1 MRVLIINT
9 SETTGG
15 AAIAASRLTNALNRH
30 GMKAR
35 MLVRDKQTD
44 RVTTCVVPQ
53 RWRLKLAF
61 LWERLC
67 IWTANRFRRQG
78 LWEVDIANAGA
89 DITRLPEFLEADII
103 HLHWVNQGFLSLRQL
118 DKLLHSG
125 KHIVWTMHDMW
136 PCTGIC
142 HHARACDRYQT
153 HCHDCPQLLHP
164 AARDL
169 SYQTFA
175 RKLRAYAQSTIAF
188 VACSEWLATA
198 ARQSAL
204 LCGQQVTA
212 IPNTYDGQ
220 LFRPASKKAAR
231 QLLSLPENRHLLLF
245 ACQKVTNAR
254 KGIDI
259 LLEALASPRLRG
271 WSRQLTLVVVG
282 ELSERVTRDVPFAV
296 RPMGYIHD
304 EARMAALY
312 QAVDV
317 FVTPSLEENLPNT
330 IMEAMACGTPCVGF
344 SIGGIPEMI
353 DHEVN
358 GYVARYR
365 DADDLAAGIDY
376 VLSDE
381 DHRLSQAAASKAA
394 SSWNEE
400 AVVHQYIGLY
410 EKNYFKL

>member
-67 IWTANRFRRQG
+67 IWTANRFRRKG

-89 DITRLPEFLEADII
+89 EITRLPEFEEADLI

-118 DKLLHSG
+118 STILHSG
-125 KHIVWTMHDMW
+125 KPVVWTMHDMW

-142 HHARACDRYQT
+142 HHARECDRYQT
-153 HCHDCPQLLHP
+153 HCHDCPQLQFP
-164 AARDL
+164 SPQDL
-169 SYQTFA
+169 SYQTFE
-175 RKLRAYAQSTIAF
+175 RKRQAYSQSPVAF
-188 VACSEWLATA
+188 VACSQWLASA

-204 LCGQQVTA
+204 LNGKRVTN

-220 LFRPASKKAAR
+220 IFRPASKKAAR
-231 QLLSLPENRHLLLF
+231 QQLSLPENRRLLLF
-245 ACQKVTNAR
+245 ACQKVTNPR

-259 LLEALASPRLRG
+259 LMEALMSPHLRG
-271 WSRQLTLVVVG
+271 WSQQLTLVVVG
-282 ELSERVTRDVPFAV
+282 ELAGRVTKDVPFAV
-296 RPMGYIHD
+296 RPMGYIRD
-304 EARMAALY
+304 EAQMAALY

-344 SIGGIPEMI
+344 NVGGIPEMI
-353 DHEVN
+353 DHQVN

-365 DADDLAAGIDY
+365 DADDLATGIDY
-376 VLSDE
+376 VLSDDE
-381 DHRLSQAAASKAA
+381 HRLSQAAAAKAVSA
-394 SSWNEE
+394 WNEE
-400 AVVHQYIGLY
+400 FVVHQYIQLY
-410 EKNYFKL
+410 ESMKSEK